1 MSNTALKTS
10 IEAKDQDVKK
20 VPVEIKVNVT
30 LKDGW
35 SHKTALKIRDV
46 LFSCI
51 NKSQRVGEQLENK
64 TFHEVLK
71 NINGFSV
78 NQVYLTRKGCDTVEP
93 ILRVNYNEQV
103 CIDINDIKVVMS

>member
-1 MSNTALKTS
+1 MSVAAMNTTANTES
-10 IEAKDQDVKK
+10 QAINK

-35 SHKTALKIRDV
+35 SHKTALKIRDA

-51 NKSQRVGEQLENK
+51 NKYQRVGEQLENK
-64 TFHEVLK
+64 ALHEVLN